1 MFNKMKNMLGL
12 QEEIQRK
19 TDGYARTDGTYFD
32 KHDLDEDGKAKE
44 KPFTHGSMRIA
55 PLLNCSKLVR
65 EDDRVADIYT
75 HIERSLEIGNRQL
88 LDKFKQDMV
97 GHAKDIAEQE
107 IKARQRLQALEYYNT
122 AVKIA
127 GALIIVGKMKKELP
141 KPKSTIV
148 HLAYAVCHQFTTL
161 VKEDHLLALP
171 FVERSSFEETPEMFW
186 TDFEKGI
193 KIKYDDKIKTKN
205 SQR

>member
-19 TDGYARTDGTYFD
+19 TDGYTRTDGTYFD

-44 KPFTHGSMRIA
+44 KPFVPGSMRIT
-55 PLLNCSKLVR
+55 PLLNCSKLVC

-75 HIERSLEIGNRQL
+75 HIEQSLEIGNRQL
-88 LDKFKQDMV
+88 LDKFKQDMAK
-97 GHAKDIAEQE
+97 HAKDIAEQE

-122 AVKIA
+122 AVEIA

-148 HLAYAVCHQFTTL
+148 HLVYAVRHLFKTL

-171 FVERSSFEETPEMFW
+171 FVEQSSFEETTNF
-186 TDFEKGI
+186 F
-193 KIKYDDKIKTKN
+193 
-205 SQR
+205 